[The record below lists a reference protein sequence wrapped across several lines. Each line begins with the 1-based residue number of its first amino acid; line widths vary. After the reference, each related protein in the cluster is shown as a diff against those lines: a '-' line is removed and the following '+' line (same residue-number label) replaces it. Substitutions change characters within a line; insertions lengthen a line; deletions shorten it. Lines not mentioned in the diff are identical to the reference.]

1 MDTLEPSFCLDQDS
15 SGEWTLPAG
24 TPAARTL
31 SRYGMR
37 PDWLA
42 EEERA
47 RERADAHALFA
58 GQGFTD
64 VAQSPIRPD
73 QLSQPDSS
81 AFGTVSSSIGTND
94 TFLSAGQIGSGNIL
108 DINFDMLNSGL
119 EARNPVAKAGFY
131 DVFCE
136 FLMKFCP
143 DFATNSRKE

>member
-1 MDTLEPSFCLDQDS
+1 MVSVRGQRGRL
-15 SGEWTLPAG
+15 
-24 TPAARTL
+24 RRVTL

-47 RERADAHALFA
+47 RDRAAANALFA

-81 AFGTVSSSIGTND
+81 AFGTVSSSIGTSD

-119 EARNPVAKAGFY
+119 EARNPVGKAGFY
-131 DVFCE
+131 DVIVNNFHKIQN
-136 FLMKFCP
+136 FRQISDLF
-143 DFATNSRKE
+143 SQI